1 MPTGKHIIFAFLF
14 VLALFATA
22 AAQDGSS
29 VLFRTP
35 SLTIT
40 AAASSERVRI
50 AAPSSIV
57 QMHLE
62 VYAAGGEKLFDQEIR
77 GGNVFDW
84 HLQDGQGQRLAP
96 GRYVCVVTAKAV
108 SGKITQKIGTVSVE
122 EKSVSVQ
129 PAASLSAPQTQIIG
143 PVEDNSSWTIPTEEG
158 PQTPTVIAHDG
169 TDGQMIRGRGALT
182 FRIGNFFTGNDT
194 EQMRLTEAG
203 NLGIGTSD
211 PRSRLDV
218 AGTIR
223 AERFLMAKPKSNGVD
238 KTTTDNVTT
247 DSGDFQPLIM
257 GTGTQDRIAKWT
269 DNAGTLGD
277 SGITETA
284 AGFVGIGTTAPSA
297 KLVVSLN
304 SATLPPAAGVARF
317 ADADG
322 VQTTVFADS
331 FGTNPIFNVRRANG
345 TAAAPSA
352 LQASQ
357 LIGVIGA
364 SGYGASAYSGTRAR
378 VGFFASENWTNT
390 ANGTYLTFNTTA
402 NGTAT
407 AGGAE
412 RMRIDSAGNVGIGT
426 AAPAYKLHVVGQDV
440 RVEANAPGIFPR
452 FSLNFVGGGA
462 DEKRW
467 QNYAGSKT
475 LNFTSLNDTETAE
488 TFWLQ
493 VVRGTG
499 TTISSVSFPNGNFGI
514 GTGGASAKLSVVA
527 PGSTEIAGAAMSSTL
542 RTTAGTLGTTAGDE
556 LSLASIGFLAGSG
569 NNSSLGIR
577 GRRIIDG
584 TSWTTTAIGLGM
596 DVDNTVRAGDA
607 TVWLDANGNVG
618 IGQSNPAAKLTVEG
632 TVQSNSGGFKFPD
645 GSVQTTAA
653 NSTYTTVNETETQLT
668 TNFPDESVL
677 LHLNLPAG
685 TYLLS
690 ATAKFHN
697 TANFFNSDNSRN
709 VLCRFSGE
717 AVSGDVYPYNSTIG
731 GPSYLTSSFHSVLTI
746 SSGGVDLLCRPF
758 SWQSN
763 LFVVHRRL
771 TAVKVEGNLSVQ

>member
-1 MPTGKHIIFAFLF
+1 MFTLKQISFVF
-14 VLALFATA
+14 VLVFALLSTA
-22 AAQDGSS
+22 AAQDSPS
-29 VLFRTP
+29 AQRS

-40 AAASSERVRI
+40 AAAAGERVRI
-50 AAPSSIV
+50 TAASSVV
-57 QMHLE
+57 QMHVE
-62 VYAAGGEKLFDQEIR
+62 VYAAAGEKLFDQEIR

-96 GRYVCVVTAKAV
+96 GTYVCVVTAKAV

-129 PAASLSAPQTQIIG
+129 PAESPQLSVQQTQVIG
-143 PVEDNSSWTIPTEEG
+143 PVEENSSWTISENDAPLT
-158 PQTPTVIAHDG
+158 TTVIAHDG

-238 KTTTDNVTT
+238 KAATANVTT

-269 DNAGTLGD
+269 DNSGTLGD

-284 AGFVGIGTTAPSA
+284 GGFIGIGTTAPSA

-304 SATLPPAAGVARF
+304 SATLPPAAGIARF

-412 RMRIDSAGNVGIGT
+412 RMRIDSTGNVGI
-426 AAPAYKLHVVGQDV
+426 
-440 RVEANAPGIFPR
+440 F
-452 FSLNFVGGGA
+452 
-462 DEKRW
+462 
-467 QNYAGSKT
+467 T
-475 LNFTSLNDTETAE
+475 LT
-488 TFWLQ
+488 
-493 VVRGTG
+493 
-499 TTISSVSFPNGNFGI
+499 P
-514 GTGGASAKLSVVA
+514 SARLSVVGPVA
-527 PGSTEIAGAAMSSTL
+527 NEIVGAAMSSTF
-542 RTTAGTLGTTAGDE
+542 RTSAGTLGVTPGDE
-556 LSLASIGFLAGSG
+556 LSLASIGFHSGSG

-577 GRRIIDG
+577 GRRITG
-584 TSWTTTAIGLGM
+584 GNSWTTTAIGLGM

-607 TVWLDANGNVG
+607 TVWLHANGNVG
-618 IGQSNPAAKLTVEG
+618 IGQSNPTAKLTVEG

-653 NSTYTTVNETETQLT
+653 NATYTTVSDTQIQLT
-668 TNFPDESVL
+668 TNYPDESVL

-685 TYLLS
+685 TYLLW
-690 ATAKFHN
+690 ATVKFRD
-697 TANFFNSDNSRN
+697 TANYFNSDNRRGP
-709 VLCRFSGE
+709 LCRFSPE
-717 AVSGDVYPYNSTIG
+717 PANGDIYPYYSLIAGSG
-731 GPSYLTSSFHSVLTI
+731 GPSIVTSTFHSLLNI

-758 SWQSN
+758 GWQDS
-763 LFVVHRRL
+763 LFAENRRL
-771 TAVKVEGNLSVQ
+771 TAVKIEGNLSVQ

>member
-1 MPTGKHIIFAFLF
+1 MSTFKQIVLAFL
-14 VLALFATA
+14 LPLYLFYPT
-22 AAQDGSS
+22 AAQDSATAQ
-29 VLFRTP
+29 RT

-40 AAASSERVRI
+40 ASASAERVRI
-50 AAPSSIV
+50 TAPASIV
-57 QMHLE
+57 QMHVE
-62 VYAAGGEKLFDQEIR
+62 VFAAGGEKLFDQEIR

-84 HLQDGQGQRLAP
+84 HLQDGQGQRLIP
-96 GRYVCVVTAKAV
+96 GSYVCVVTVKSM
-108 SGKITQKIGTVSVE
+108 SGKLTQRIGTVSVE

-129 PAASLSAPQTQIIG
+129 PAASLSAPQAQTIG
-143 PVEDNSSWTIPTEEG
+143 PVEDNSSWTIPTKEG

-169 TDGQMIRGRGALT
+169 TDGQMIRGRGALS
-182 FRIGNFFTGNDT
+182 FRIGNFFTGSDT

-203 NLGIGTSD
+203 NLGIGTSE
-211 PRSRLDV
+211 PGAKLEV

-223 AERFLMAKPKSNGVD
+223 AQRFLMAKPKSSAVD
-238 KTTTDNVTT
+238 KTATATDTLTT
-247 DSGDFQPLIM
+247 DSSDFQPLIM

-284 AGFVGIGTTAPSA
+284 SGFVGIGTTAPSA
-297 KLVVSLN
+297 RLVVSSN
-304 SATLPPAAGVARF
+304 SSTLPPAAGIARF

-402 NGTAT
+402 NGAAT
-407 AGGAE
+407 AGGTE

-426 AAPAYKLHVVGQDV
+426 AVPAYKLHVVGQDV

-467 QNYAGSKT
+467 QNYASSKA

-493 VVRGTG
+493 VNRGTG
-499 TTISSVSFPNGNFGI
+499 TAISNVVLPNGNVGI
-514 GTGGASAKLSVVA
+514 GGFGPSAKLSVVA

-577 GRRIIDG
+577 GRRITG
-584 TSWTTTAIGLGM
+584 GNSWTTTAIGLGM

-607 TVWLDANGNVG
+607 TVWLHANGNVG
-618 IGQSNPAAKLTVEG
+618 IGQSNPTAKLTVEG

-653 NSTYTTVNETETQLT
+653 ENNTYTAFRPLTNQNQIQLPNDQSDISILHLTLPNGIYLLT
-668 TNFPDESVL
+668 TTVELGN
-677 LHLNLPAG
+677 A
-685 TYLLS
+685 
-690 ATAKFHN
+690 N
-697 TANFFNSDNSRN
+697 TDFRN
-709 VLCRFSGE
+709 IECRFSGE
-717 AVSGDVYPYNSTIG
+717 DAYTFRVLGNSGNTMTMHTVQ
-731 GPSYLTSSFHSVLTI
+731 VI
-746 SSGGVDLLCRPF
+746 SSGGVDVQCHVDFTNNGSF
-758 SWQSN
+758 SVTFAN
-763 LFVVHRRL
+763 ARRL
-771 TAVKVEGNLSVQ
+771 TAVKTAGVVVGQ